1 MPDTRYQI
9 DIAPT
14 IGELPDFTPVHAVGT
29 RLFDAPR
36 FLPPSDFTGDLKSD
50 IQWRGTGGDLW
61 LWPMHGAAQAGEAFV
76 RTVSDPNWQI
86 RSVGDQDGDGR
97 ADLLWQH
104 ATQGDLWAWLMN
116 GGARVSEPY
125 VGTVSDTNYRIVAS
139 GDASGITQSLIPAGR
154 ITQGLVA
161 SSGYLGA
168 SAVGCLLMAAARR
181 DRWTRTILWA
191 TGTFMLVTLVIWMRN
206 LFDGV
211 VVLAWAGALVALA
224 RKGSGHASRF
234 VLSLLAI
241 QVALDSVYDIRVLFV
256 LDGGYSDA
264 ETMAELFLL
273 PS

>member
-76 RTVSDPNWQI
+76 RTVSD
-86 RSVGDQDGDGR
+86 
-97 ADLLWQH
+97 
-104 ATQGDLWAWLMN
+104 
-116 GGARVSEPY
+116 
-125 VGTVSDTNYRIVAS
+125 TNYRIVAS
-139 GDASGITQSLIPAGR
+139 GDASGITQSQIPAGR